1 MLSIYYYNYFYP
13 IWKVNKDNYINTAMS
28 DESQREEIK
37 DEIHQLEDIEQDDSD
52 DKEEEE
58 EIDGKSE

>member
-1 MLSIYYYNYFYP
+1 
-13 IWKVNKDNYINTAMS
+13 MS
-28 DESQREEIK
+28 DEFQREEIK

-58 EIDGKSE
+58 IDGKSE

>member
-1 MLSIYYYNYFYP
+1 
-13 IWKVNKDNYINTAMS
+13 MS
-28 DESQREEIK
+28 NESQREEIK

-58 EIDGKSE
+58 IDEKSESIISNTILVS